1 MSNSVDYSF
10 LGVEDLSGD
19 RRVTLQNYG
28 RANVSYSVTLS
39 NGSPVTR
46 QFRPYINGQAPHAI
60 SVSFDELYQLS
71 QMAGGKQ
78 LIFDNLYTDDM
89 EVRKALGLP
98 YDTEEVPE
106 IAYTRED
113 VGRIVREGS
122 DDELKDLVEFGV
134 GAGLHYI
141 AEWMKEELI
150 SVDSFSRR
158 ELIGEMLNIHPDALI
173 SVTRWMAEDEK
184 AGELGFGSIKGLNT
198 QGKTS
203 GGTRRRRAGQAEAI
217 GDDSV
222 ATSTGGRRRRV

>member
-1 MSNSVDYSF
+1 MSNTVDYSF
-10 LGVEDLSGD
+10 LGIENLTGD

-28 RANVSYSVTLS
+28 RANVGYSVTLS

-46 QFRPYINGQAPHAI
+46 QFRPYINGQPPHAI

-98 YDTEEVPE
+98 YDAEEVPE
-106 IAYTRED
+106 ITYTRED
-113 VGRIVREGS
+113 VSRIVREGS

-141 AEWMKEELI
+141 AEWIKEELI

-158 ELIGEMLNIHPDALI
+158 ELIGKMLNIHPDNLI
-173 SVTRWMAEDEK
+173 SVTKWMAEDEK
-184 AGELGFGSIKGLNT
+184 AGELGFGSIKGLDIK
-198 QGKTS
+198 GKTT
-203 GGTRRRRAGQAEAI
+203 GGARRRRAGQTETAS
-217 GDDSV
+217 DDSGT
-222 ATSTGGRRRRV
+222 TSTGGRRRRV